1 MNIRL
6 ARANAIPIVPEPLR
20 AIDATCN
27 KRFEGR
33 DSPFNSESR
42 ENEKYRSQLLT
53 LLRQFLCLQF
63 CSRSPTSK
71 LPLLTQVNLS
81 STSRVY
87 TRFPLRF
94 LTRVNDF
101 DMSANPLP
109 RSGSPTCRPN
119 SPPCV
124 PYQSPRNWNTGWT
137 LLPLVTWSSST
148 KASLQPI

>member
-1 MNIRL
+1 VNIRL
-6 ARANAIPIVPEPLR
+6 APANAIPIVPEPLR

-71 LPLLTQVNLS
+71 LPLLTQLNLS
-81 STSRVY
+81 STSRVCI
-87 TRFPLRF
+87 RFPLRF
-94 LTRVNDF
+94 LTRVNDIKT
-101 DMSANPLP
+101 STNPLP
-109 RSGSPTCRPN
+109 RLGSPTCLAN
-119 SPPCV
+119 STTCA
-124 PYQSPRNWNTGWT
+124 PYQSQENGIIVGHCP
-137 LLPLVTWSSST
+137 P
-148 KASLQPI
+148 